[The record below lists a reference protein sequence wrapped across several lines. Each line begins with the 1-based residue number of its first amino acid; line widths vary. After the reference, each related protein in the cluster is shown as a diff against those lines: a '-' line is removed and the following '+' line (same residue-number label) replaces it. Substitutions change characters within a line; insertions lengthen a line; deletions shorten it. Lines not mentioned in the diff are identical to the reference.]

1 MIVQIGNLFINTAN
15 IVTVSSYGIQDA
27 SETDL
32 GIIINGIKYSVYKV
46 KNEEKEL
53 LEANQAKINGIIN
66 TLANMLA
73 APVQRLNLEE
83 DNG

>member
-15 IVTVSSYGIQDA
+15 IATFISYGIKEA

-32 GIIINGIKYSVYKV
+32 SININDIKYNVYKV

-66 TLANMLA
+66 TLVNMLA

>member
-66 TLANMLA
+66 TLVNMLA

>member
-32 GIIINGIKYSVYKV
+32 GIIINGIKYNVYKV

-66 TLANMLA
+66 TLVNMLA